1 MLSSK
6 YWASD
11 RFCQAHPHQCSNS
24 HFECFLVSIPDS
36 GQEVLTGRD
45 GAPVSRRRGW
55 AVGPWSGRLGGAG
68 RLPQRRQVADHV
80 VEFLGIQAVGSGGG
94 ASFMPFL
101 AASCANA
108 RMRALVR
115 IFAFHCRSARARSPL
130 RWDIYLPLGIL
141 VGTLAIDTS
150 GICMKLR
157 GICMKPVGVGFILWS
172 RSCR

>member
-1 MLSSK
+1 MALRLEPAVAFWGSFAAAGMIDRRVIARFPEAGVRTFGNVGNLFAGAETASS
-6 YWASD
+6 
-11 RFCQAHPHQCSNS
+11 P
-24 HFECFLVSIPDS
+24 
-36 GQEVLTGRD
+36 
-45 GAPVSRRRGW
+45 
-55 AVGPWSGRLGGAG
+55 AG
-68 RLPQRRQVADHV
+68 RLPRCRQVADHV

-157 GICMKPVGVGFILWS
+157 GICMKPVGVGFNLWS

>member
-1 MLSSK
+1 MAFAGSIAAK
-6 YWASD
+6 GMID
-11 RFCQAHPHQCSNS
+11 RQGTARHR
-24 HFECFLVSIPDS
+24 EAA
-36 GQEVLTGRD
+36 GQNVGQNRRSFRGGRD
-45 GAPVSRRRGW
+45 CFVA
-55 AVGPWSGRLGGAG
+55 AG

-157 GICMKPVGVGFILWS
+157 GICMKPVGVGFNLWS